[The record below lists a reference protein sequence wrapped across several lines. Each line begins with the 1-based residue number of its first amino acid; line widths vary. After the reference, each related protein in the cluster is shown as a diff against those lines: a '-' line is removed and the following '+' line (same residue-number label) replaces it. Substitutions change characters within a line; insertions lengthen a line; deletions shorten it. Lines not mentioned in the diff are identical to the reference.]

1 MWVFV
6 GELTLNT
13 FILTEL
19 LGEKEVCHI
28 YTSKDIRNG
37 LESEPKIQPSLNF
50 GQVQPQSKNCV
61 SELSL

>member
-19 LGEKEVCHI
+19 LGEKEVVFRSI
-28 YTSKDIRNG
+28 YMAIRNG